1 MTFKRVKEFDYIT
14 IAEAKEVMEGII
26 EKRKE
31 GSELLFETR
40 RAMNNLR
47 NFSKLSA
54 DKAKELVEELMG
66 LSYIDKKEIAV
77 KLVDILPE
85 ISDEVRTIFAKERFS
100 ITQEQI
106 QEILEIIEKY
116 R

>member
-1 MTFKRVKEFDYIT
+1 MTFKKVKEFEYIT

-31 GSELLFETR
+31 DSELLFETR

-47 NFSKLSA
+47 NFSKISA

-66 LSYIDKKEIAV
+66 LSFIDKRETAV
-77 KLVDILPE
+77 KIVDIFPE
-85 ISDEVRTIFAKERFS
+85 IPDEIRTIFAKERFS
-100 ITQEQI
+100 ISQEQI